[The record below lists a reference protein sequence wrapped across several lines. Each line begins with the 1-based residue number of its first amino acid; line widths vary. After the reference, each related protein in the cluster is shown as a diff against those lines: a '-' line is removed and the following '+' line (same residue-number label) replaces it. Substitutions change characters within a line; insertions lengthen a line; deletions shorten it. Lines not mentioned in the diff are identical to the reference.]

1 MEEFPSPRR
10 QGSTGLRLG
19 RGFET
24 SLLRNSTD
32 SVAEKTIGGDSIGN
46 DRSARSFSPQPVQA
60 GMRNIRG
67 FPNIK
72 ADVTLRSSGSSF
84 LPSFKNFTILLF
96 YHRSLTCQIYYLT
109 KVSLWG
115 GVYFKRFE
123 KRREFKGEYLFI
135 CLENWLN
142 SVGLIMGGAI
152 NISNPS
158 SAERDEPC
166 FGEIYNRAC
175 ESLISA
181 KDMHVGRDVFGG
193 VLKRAVRHHSGSVRR
208 NGRRISLIQY
218 GCIVRLLS

>member
-1 MEEFPSPRR
+1 
-10 QGSTGLRLG
+10 
-19 RGFET
+19 
-24 SLLRNSTD
+24 
-32 SVAEKTIGGDSIGN
+32 
-46 DRSARSFSPQPVQA
+46 
-60 GMRNIRG
+60 
-67 FPNIK
+67 
-72 ADVTLRSSGSSF
+72 
-84 LPSFKNFTILLF
+84 
-96 YHRSLTCQIYYLT
+96 
-109 KVSLWG
+109 
-115 GVYFKRFE
+115 
-123 KRREFKGEYLFI
+123 
-135 CLENWLN
+135 
-142 SVGLIMGGAI
+142 MGGAI

>member
-1 MEEFPSPRR
+1 MFREGKRKDSRLWNPLEEFPSPRR

-96 YHRSLTCQIYYLT
+96 YHRSLTCQIYLLLYKGKPLGR
-109 KVSLWG
+109 SLLQEIRN
-115 GVYFKRFE
+115 VE
-123 KRREFKGEYLFI
+123 NSKGNIYLFAWKI
-135 CLENWLN
+135 
-142 SVGLIMGGAI
+142 G
-152 NISNPS
+152 
-158 SAERDEPC
+158 
-166 FGEIYNRAC
+166 
-175 ESLISA
+175 
-181 KDMHVGRDVFGG
+181 
-193 VLKRAVRHHSGSVRR
+193 
-208 NGRRISLIQY
+208 
-218 GCIVRLLS
+218 